1 VVSELRD
8 VRDFLAQHPPLAS
21 LPGQALDELPRRVSV
36 RYLRRGRSFPPDGAD
51 ASAFY
56 VLRKGAIEL
65 RDGSGT
71 LLDRLGEGDS
81 FDATTMC
88 SAEGPG
94 FVGITIEDALIYVL
108 SGATLAQLRQSHPM
122 FDASFERSL
131 LQRLRRAREAAMN
144 APPVGGNLLRLKVA
158 DVVARAPVTAP
169 PDLMVQEAAAL
180 MTRERVSS
188 LMVVQDMALEGIVTD
203 RDLRSRCI
211 AEGLGGAVT
220 LRQVMTARPH
230 TISPDAS
237 AFEAVL
243 AMSQLRIHHLPV
255 VDHEGVRGMVS
266 THDLLRAQTANTM
279 YVADRIGRCG
289 SLPALRGAMN
299 WVRELH
305 VQLVAANATAQQLGL
320 AIATVCDA
328 VTRRLI
334 ELAIERLG
342 EPPVPFAWIATGS
355 QGRGELTVRSDQD
368 NSIILDDAFEN
379 DRHDAYFDALA
390 SSVNEGLD
398 ACGYERCPGEVMAS
412 NPRWRQP
419 VATWTTYFTGW
430 LENTDY
436 KAAALAAN
444 FFDMRT
450 VWGRD
455 ELRQRLMAA
464 ILPRC
469 TEDAVFRAYLAGH
482 ALSNRPPLGFFR
494 NLVLERSGDHVG
506 TVDLK
511 MHGLLPI
518 VDLARLYALASGVE
532 AVGTLQRLKDA
543 AGTPMLSEE
552 GAENLRAAFEYIWM
566 LRARHQ
572 AEQLR
577 RNEQADNFVA
587 PDALRSMERRHL
599 RDAFAAIATMQDAV
613 RVAHGDRLPR

>member
-8 VRDFLAQHPPLAS
+8 VRDFLAQHPPFAS
-21 LPGQALDELPRRVSV
+21 LPGKALDDLPRRVSV
-36 RYLRRGRSFPPDGAD
+36 RYLRRGRAFPPDGAD
-51 ASAFY
+51 PSAFY

-65 RDGSGT
+65 RDDSGA
-71 LLDRLGEGDS
+71 LLERLAEGDS
-81 FDATTMC
+81 FEAATTLPT
-88 SAEGPG
+88 EGPG
-94 FVGITIEDALIYVL
+94 LVGVTIEDTLVYVFS
-108 SGATLAQLRQSHPM
+108 SGTLAQLRRGHPA

-131 LQRLRRAREAAMN
+131 GQRLHRAREGAMN
-144 APPVGGNLLRLKVA
+144 APQVGGNLLRLKVA

-169 PDLMVQEAAAL
+169 PDLTAREAAML

-188 LMVVQDMALEGIVTD
+188 LMVVQDGALEGIVTD
-203 RDLRSRCI
+203 RDLRSRCV
-211 AEGLGGAVT
+211 AAGLDGAVP

-243 AMSQLRIHHLPV
+243 AMSHFRIHHLPV
-255 VDHEGVRGMVS
+255 VDRDGVQGMVS
-266 THDLLRAQTANTM
+266 THDLLRAQTANTL
-279 YVADRIGRCG
+279 YVADRISRCS
-289 SLPALRGAMN
+289 SLAALRGAMN
-299 WVRELH
+299 GARELH

-320 AIATVCDA
+320 AITTVCDA
-328 VTRRLI
+328 VTRRLV
-334 ELAIERLG
+334 ELGIERLG

-368 NSIILDDAFEN
+368 NAMILDDAF
-379 DRHDAYFDALA
+379 DPGRHDGYFEALA
-390 SSVNEGLD
+390 ISVNEGLD
-398 ACGYERCPGEVMAS
+398 ACGYERCPGGVMAS

-419 VATWTTYFTGW
+419 VRSWVTYFTGW
-430 LENTDY
+430 LEHTDY
-436 KAAALAAN
+436 KAATLAAN

-455 ELRQRLMAA
+455 DLRQHLMAD

-469 TEDAVFRAYLAGH
+469 ATEAVFMAYLAAH

-494 NLVLERSGDHVG
+494 NLVVERSGDHVG
-506 TVDLK
+506 AVDLK
-511 MHGLLPI
+511 AHGLLPI

-532 AVGTLQRLKDA
+532 AVGTLQRLKEA
-543 AGTPMLSEE
+543 AGTEMLSQE
-552 GAENLRAAFEYIWM
+552 GAENLRAAFEYIWV

-577 RNEQADNFVA
+577 RNEPVDNFVA
-587 PDALRSMERRHL
+587 PDVLKSTERRHL

-613 RVAHGDRLPR
+613 RGAHGDRLPA